1 MLGNHRH
8 IIALAPGLQ
17 LLYRC
22 RSKGVTGS
30 QHDAVPLLLEA
41 VRQLA
46 NGRGFS
52 STIHAH
58 NQNHERV
65 MGLNA
70 EGRLLI
76 GQQLGERLL
85 QGRHDRLLCRQ
96 LAAAQSQAE

>member
-1 MLGNHRH
+1 MLGDHRH

-22 RSKGVTGS
+22 RPKGVTGS

-46 NGRGFS
+46 NGCGLS
-52 STIHAH
+52 GAIHAH
-58 NQNHERV
+58 HQNHKRV
-65 MGLNA
+65 MRLNA

-85 QGRHDRLLCRQ
+85 QG
-96 LAAAQSQAE
+96 